1 LTVRLALTFLAA
13 TTALLA
19 GAGAAMA
26 NSVAISVTTGTGQS
40 DPVAHVPRVFNISG
54 SVTGTQ
60 RLYIKVRAAG
70 GAACAPSAITDP
82 GRWLSG
88 FAGDPIVSGA
98 FAFQQVMTWDA
109 SGAWAF
115 CYWLAPSD
123 SAIAAPLTQT
133 IAFRPPSGTIDATIS
148 PLVPKPDQYAKI
160 TIGGSTEAPS
170 QVFAKTRPVGA
181 PCAATYAADPGTDLR
196 NGEDVEGTYAT
207 YPQTSRS
214 KVGQYVICMWLMGAP
229 PDTALIAGPVS
240 RVFSVVQPAAVAS
253 ALSPVNCATGH
264 TVKRFR
270 AGRIRAVC
278 ARYRFATEPRNAAR
292 VTVSFVTPSR
302 RTWST
307 RGFSWHDGQ
316 APKVTTG
323 ALPQRA
329 FATRPGLWRVI
340 LRVNGKKVR
349 STSFRVY

>member
-1 LTVRLALTFLAA
+1 LTVRFVLTFLAA
-13 TTALLA
+13 TVALLA

-26 NSVAISVTTGTGQS
+26 NSVATSVTTGTGQS
-40 DPVAHVPRVFNISG
+40 DPVAHVPRVFTIAG

-60 RLYIKVRAAG
+60 RLYIKVRPAG

-88 FAGDPIVSGA
+88 FAGEPIVSGA
-98 FAFQQVMTWDA
+98 FTFQKVLTWDA

-133 IAFRPPSGTIDATIS
+133 IAFRPPAGAIDATIS
-148 PLVPKPDQYAKI
+148 PLVPKPDQYAKL
-160 TIGGSTEAPS
+160 TISGATEAPA

-181 PCAATYAADPGTDLR
+181 PCAPTYAADPGTALR
-196 NGEDVEGTYAT
+196 NGEDVEGRYAT
-207 YPQTSRS
+207 YPQTSQS

-229 PDTALIAGPVS
+229 PDTALVAGPVS
-240 RVFSVVQPAAVAS
+240 RVFSVVQPPAVAS

-264 TVKRFR
+264 AVKRFR
-270 AGRIRAVC
+270 AGRIKSVC
-278 ARYRFATEPRNAAR
+278 ARYRFATEPRNAAK
-292 VTVSFVTPSR
+292 VSVSFVAPSR

-307 RGFSWHDGQ
+307 RGFRWHDGQ
-316 APKVTTG
+316 SPKVTTG
-323 ALPQRA
+323 SLPKRA
-329 FATRPGLWRVI
+329 YATRLGTWRVI
-340 LRVNGKKVR
+340 LRVNGRQIR